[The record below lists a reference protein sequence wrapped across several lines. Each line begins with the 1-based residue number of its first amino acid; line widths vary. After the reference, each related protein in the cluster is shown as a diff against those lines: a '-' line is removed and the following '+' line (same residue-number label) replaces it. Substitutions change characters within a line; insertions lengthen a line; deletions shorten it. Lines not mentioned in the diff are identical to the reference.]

1 MRSTLMQIAIVAALL
16 AALALPAWCQ
26 NESVVKSSGSGFVV
40 DSRGYILTNEHVVH
54 RAKSVKVVFKGEHEL
69 PATILSTD
77 ADHDLALLK
86 VTPTRV
92 LPRLR
97 LGNSSEVKRQQS
109 VLALG
114 FPFGEAAITST
125 SGRIVSI
132 RKEGADQLI
141 VTDAVVNPGNS
152 GGPLVND
159 RGEVIGVVK
168 SLLLANVGD
177 VRTKAGETYA
187 EPISFALP
195 LIAAIPGYDFTE
207 IGRATE
213 KLEMDVVDDRAGPA
227 VVQIHSDRV
236 EPGTIQG
243 AATGGDSAKAF
254 SENAMTLMKSYLERM
269 KLTYE
274 VDTSKEYPVLN
285 TKMKMDKATHVL
297 RIVIDSKRQLVYLF
311 LNRYLAAPVDSPNLE
326 KVLRA
331 LMEQNWKLN
340 IGKFEWDPSD
350 GEIRF
355 SYCFTTENGVGFE
368 AFEAIVLT
376 LAQTGDRL
384 WPELKRAVDGA
395 N

>member
-1 MRSTLMQIAIVAALL
+1 MRRLLICVAI
-16 AALALPAWCQ
+16 AALALPALCQ

-54 RAKSVKVVFKGEHEL
+54 RAKSVKIVFKGETEV
-69 PATILSTD
+69 PATIISADL
-77 ADHDLALLK
+77 DHDLALLK
-86 VTPTRV
+86 VAATRV

-109 VLALG
+109 VLAMG

-132 RKEGADQLI
+132 RQEGADQLI

-152 GGPLVND
+152 GGPLLND
-159 RGEVIGVVK
+159 RGEVVGVVK
-168 SLLLANVGD
+168 ALLLASVGD

-195 LIAAIPGYDFTE
+195 LLGAIPGYDFTD
-207 IGRATE
+207 IGKATE
-213 KLEMDVVDDRAGPA
+213 KLEMDVVDDRSGPA

-236 EPGTIQG
+236 EPGTIEG
-243 AATGGDSAKAF
+243 AAEGGDAAKAF
-254 SENAMTLMKSYLERM
+254 SENALALMKSYLERM
-269 KLTYE
+269 KLTYD

-285 TKMKMDKATHVL
+285 CKMKMDNATHVL

-311 LNRYLAAPVDSPNLE
+311 LNRYLSAPVDSPTLPQ
-326 KVLRA
+326 VLRA

-340 IGKFEWDPSD
+340 IGKYEWDPSD

-376 LAQTGDRL
+376 IAQTGDRL
-384 WPELKRAVDGA
+384 WPELKRVVDGA

>member
-1 MRSTLMQIAIVAALL
+1 MRSPLVLTMVAALL
-16 AALALPAWCQ
+16 AVLALPALCQ
-26 NESVVKSSGSGFVV
+26 NESVVKSSGSGFIV

-54 RAKSVKVVFKGEHEL
+54 RAKSVKVVFKGEQEL

-77 ADHDLALLK
+77 PDHDLALLK

-109 VLALG
+109 VLAMG

-132 RKEGADQLI
+132 RQEGADQLI
-141 VTDAVVNPGNS
+141 VTDAVVNQGNS
-152 GGPLVND
+152 GGQLLND
-159 RGEVIGVVK
+159 RGEVVGVVK
-168 SLLLANVGD
+168 SLLLADVGD

-195 LIAAIPGYDFTE
+195 LLAAIPGFDFTE
-207 IGRATE
+207 IGKATE
-213 KLEMDVVDDRAGPA
+213 RLEFDVVDDRVGPA
-227 VVQIHSDRV
+227 VVQILSDRV

-243 AATGGDSAKAF
+243 AAAGGEENRAF
-254 SENAMTLMKSYLERM
+254 SDNALALMKSYLERM

-274 VDTSKEYPVLN
+274 VDTSKDYPVLN
-285 TKMKMDKATHVL
+285 CKMKMDKATHVL
-297 RIVIDSKRQLVYLF
+297 RVVIDSKRQLVYLF
-311 LNRYLAAPVDSPNLE
+311 LNRYLSAPVDGPNLP
-326 KVLRA
+326 KILRT

-384 WPELKRAVDGA
+384 WPELKRVVDGA